1 MSGVLR
7 GLARPIIA
15 APMAGGPSTPDL
27 VSAVGAAGGM
37 GFLAGGYVGADRLAA
52 LIEDVRRRG
61 DAVFGVNVFVPGNDG
76 VDMEA
81 VESYARRLD
90 DEARRLGVT
99 LGRARYDDDDFAAKL
114 AVLDERPVPVVSF
127 AFGLPDAA
135 VVDVLHGRGTEVWV
149 TVTDPVAAADAAR
162 IGVDALVVQGIEA
175 GAHRGG
181 PGGPGSPSDSAVD
194 AVDAVDAYGL
204 LPLLRLVAARTP
216 VPMVATGGIG
226 DGASIAAVLAAG
238 AAAAQLGTAFLCC
251 PEAGTSEPHR
261 GVLGS
266 DRGTRLTRA
275 FTGRWARGIV
285 NRFLLAHEGAAPA
298 AYPHVHHLTSPLRAA
313 ARAAGDAETLH
324 LWAGQAHPL
333 IRSLPAA
340 ELVDRLG
347 AETNAAITALAAR
360 MPV

>member
-1 MSGVLR
+1 VLR
-7 GLARPIIA
+7 ELVRPIIA
-15 APMAGGPSTPDL
+15 APMAGGPSTPEL
-27 VSAVGAAGGM
+27 VAAVGAAGGM

-52 LIEDVRRRG
+52 AIEEVRRREV
-61 DAVFGVNVFVPGNDG
+61 ATFGVNVFVPGSDS
-76 VDMEA
+76 VDVVA

-99 LGRARYDDDDFAAKL
+99 PGRAGYDDDDFAAKL
-114 AVLDERPVPVVSF
+114 AVLDRRPVPVVSF
-127 AFGLPDAA
+127 TFGLPDAA
-135 VVDVLHGRGTEVWV
+135 AVEALHARGSEVWA
-149 TVTDPVAAADAAR
+149 TVTDPAAAADAAR

-181 PGGPGSPSDSAVD
+181 PGDVNQSAVAD
-194 AVDAVDAYGL
+194 GFGL

-251 PEAGTSEPHR
+251 PEAGTATPHR
-261 GVLGS
+261 EVLGS

-275 FTGRWARGIV
+275 FTGRWARGII
-285 NRFLLAHEGAAPA
+285 NRFLLAHDGAAPA

-313 ARAAGDAETLH
+313 ARQAGDAETLH

-333 IRSLPAA
+333 TRRLPAG
-340 ELVDRLG
+340 ELVDRL
-347 AETNAAITALAAR
+347 ATETNTAIAALTAR
-360 MPV
+360 TPV